1 MQHLREKKKKKRGSN
16 TLLWWFMSCNTAAI
30 KYMLL
35 ITHQHCTRFIT
46 NHEQISW
53 RLCCC
58 DLNIPLIN
66 FIDKSNCSLN
76 SVLLTHAE
84 DNCKQSIYCPGG
96 PKRTKGKDGLFETFF
111 NTFPF
116 SFIRLLLALLL
127 KVRPT
132 IMCRKIQ
139 LKDIGCGKL

>member
-1 MQHLREKKKKKRGSN
+1 MYLAISALCQQINIFKSYIAFLRSSSGMYLTFSSDKSSAAFTRKKKRKKRGSN
-16 TLLWWFMSCNTAAI
+16 TLLWWFMSCYTAAI

-66 FIDKSNCSLN
+66 FIDKSNCLLN

-96 PKRTKGKDGLFETFF
+96 PKRT
-111 NTFPF
+111 
-116 SFIRLLLALLL
+116 
-127 KVRPT
+127 
-132 IMCRKIQ
+132 
-139 LKDIGCGKL
+139 